1 METAKDEEIMILK
14 QRVRELIRENSEMKE
29 LILFL
34 DDERNYA
41 KQFVKDFN
49 NKQLKNWNN
58 MKTKLNLL
66 EQKQFELIREN
77 YSLKQVNQFIFFI
90 FHLVYPFH
98 ILINQFLRT
107 RTLLFFCFD

>member
-1 METAKDEEIMILK
+1 MDSVKDEEIIVLK
-14 QRVRELIRENSEMKE
+14 QKVRELIRENSEMKE

-77 YSLKQVNQFIFFI
+77 YSLKQVI
-90 FHLVYPFH
+90 
-98 ILINQFLRT
+98 
-107 RTLLFFCFD
+107 